1 MGSGHAPSRGCPPTG
16 SEDTASRSKHMRAT
30 IHSFFHYM
38 PRAEGRAVMISVV
51 VGVVMLAVKLV
62 AYERTGSAA
71 ILSDALEG
79 IVNIVASCFAAY
91 ALSTAHRPAD
101 REHPYGHGKIE
112 FLSAA
117 FEGGMIVLA
126 AVVMIGGAVKHAHDI
141 YRHGA
146 ALQAIGYGMLLLGV
160 AMAVHGVL
168 GGYLV
173 RTGRREGS
181 ITLEADGW
189 HLLSDAVT
197 SAVALG
203 SLAVVRMTGW
213 LYAD

>member
-1 MGSGHAPSRGCPPTG
+1 
-16 SEDTASRSKHMRAT
+16 MRAT
-30 IHSFFHYM
+30 IHSFFRYI
-38 PRAEGRAVMISVV
+38 PRAEGRAVLISVG
-51 VGVVMLAVKLV
+51 VGVVMLGVKLI

-71 ILSDALEG
+71 ILSEALEG

-126 AVVMIGGAVKHAHDI
+126 AVVMIGGAIKHAHDI
-141 YRHGA
+141 HQHGA
-146 ALQAIGYGMLLLGV
+146 TLQAVGYGMLLLGV
-160 AMAVHGVL
+160 AMAAHGVL
-168 GGYLV
+168 GAYLV
-173 RTGRREGS
+173 RTGRREHS

-189 HLLSDAVT
+189 HLLSGAIT
-197 SAVALG
+197 SAVALS
-203 SLAVVRMTGW
+203 SLAVVRAPGW
-213 LYAD
+213 